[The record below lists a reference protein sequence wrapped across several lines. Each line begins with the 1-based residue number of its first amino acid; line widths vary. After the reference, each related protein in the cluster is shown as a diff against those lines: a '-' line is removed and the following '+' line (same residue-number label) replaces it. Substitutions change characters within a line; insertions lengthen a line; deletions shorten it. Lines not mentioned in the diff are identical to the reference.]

1 MTEVAL
7 TVEARDAAGKG
18 VARKL
23 RATGRIPAVLYGVD
37 TKTQSLSV
45 DAKEIINLL
54 RHSESGLNTLINL
67 KIAGEKGAAKTVMVR
82 DLQRD
87 PVSGAA
93 LHADFYVIDLKQ
105 TIRVSV
111 PVQLVGTP
119 VGVRLNDGLLEHLIH
134 EVEIDCLPNAIP
146 EHLDVDV
153 TELDIEQM
161 LHVND
166 IVLPEGAVMHT
177 DAEVAVA
184 AVHAKRAVQE
194 EAEEV
199 EAPETIVGEAAA
211 APAEGEAE

>member
-23 RATGRIPAVLYGVD
+23 RALGRIPAVLYGVG
-37 TKTQSLSV
+37 TTTQSLSV
-45 DAKEIINLL
+45 DAKEIVALL

-67 KIAGEKGAAKTVMVR
+67 KIQGQKGAAKTVMVR

-87 PVSGAA
+87 PVTGAA
-93 LHADFYVIDLKQ
+93 LHADFYAIDLKH

-146 EHLDVDV
+146 EHIDVDV

-161 LHVND
+161 IHVSD
-166 IVLPEGAVMHT
+166 MVLPEGAVMYT

-194 EAEEV
+194 AEEAV
-199 EAPETIVGEAAA
+199 TPETVVGEETAE
-211 APAEGEAE
+211 PVEGEAE